1 MNPNMNETTM
11 PRLTAL
17 LVLFALFATPPAAAK
32 KSDFKQPVDVQ
43 ADRSEYDEQQG
54 VQTLI
59 GNVEITQGTMKI
71 LADRIAIHLRDNK
84 LSSIEGVGSPIHFE
98 QQNEAGEL
106 ITGEAREINYDA
118 VRGSLVL
125 AGNAT
130 LSQPRQELVSERIVF
145 DSRTQKVIA
154 EGGDNGRVSIRIQP
168 PTPDASGN

>member
-11 PRLTAL
+11 PQLIAI
-17 LVLFALFATPPAAAK
+17 LVLFTLFAASPAAAK
-32 KSDFKQPVDVQ
+32 KSDFRQPLDVK
-43 ADRSEYDEQQG
+43 ADRSEFDEQQG

-84 LSSIEGVGSPIHFE
+84 LSSIQGVGSPIHFE